1 MSVENWINR
10 STVVKKNNAVDHIK
24 SNFHRVSVLRLK
36 DHASKGVLK
45 FDAEQ
50 ASCSTDIGKHQ
61 TTLSENVKTMLAT
74 HKTELIKKFQLAHFT
89 VTNNYS
95 FNTYEKTAKFEKEVH
110 DVKLGNGFLTNVSG
124 KEIVMYLSKA
134 ELLAEITEPLN
145 NKTCLYYSL
154 LTDGSSS
161 AKTMDEKEL
170 VLIKT
175 CLNGSPKIT
184 VLALEEPESGD
195 ADGLKKA
202 LDHAYGKGNFSFERK
217 HREVGLCTDGT
228 STNKKVHR
236 ME

>member
-1 MSVENWINR
+1 
-10 STVVKKNNAVDHIK
+10 
-24 SNFHRVSVLRLK
+24 
-36 DHASKGVLK
+36 
-45 FDAEQ
+45 
-50 ASCSTDIGKHQ
+50 
-61 TTLSENVKTMLAT
+61 
-74 HKTELIKKFQLAHFT
+74 
-89 VTNNYS
+89 
-95 FNTYEKTAKFEKEVH
+95 
-110 DVKLGNGFLTNVSG
+110 
-124 KEIVMYLSKA
+124 MYLSKA
-134 ELLAEITEPLN
+134 KLLEEITEPLN

-175 CLNGSPKIT
+175 CLNGSPKFT
-184 VLALEEPESGD
+184 VLALEEPEPGD

-236 ME
+236 MEKEAIGDWFVSVLCLNHKVELPIHDAFKISISEAAEKQLIDAYYNGVYLNSSLLFLV